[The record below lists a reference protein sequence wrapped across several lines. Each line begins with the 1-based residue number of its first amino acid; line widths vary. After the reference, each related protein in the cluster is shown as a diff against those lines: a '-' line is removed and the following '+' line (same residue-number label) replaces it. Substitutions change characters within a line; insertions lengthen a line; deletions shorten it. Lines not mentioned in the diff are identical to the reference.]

1 MLPFRLKMPRREG
14 SEISGIVIPV
24 VHTER
29 NVGAD
34 VEGHRKSRGSR
45 RLSNAFDRYRY
56 ADQNRDAFTASTEES
71 LVPKVFPSAVLL
83 VPVGVRDRPAQL
95 LPREVR
101 RRLLLQY
108 EKIRRTYIRRKWPV
122 GTGRD
127 AIAEI
132 SLDSK
137 KC

>member
-14 SEISGIVIPV
+14 SEISGVVIPV

-45 RLSNAFDRYRY
+45 RLSNAFGRYRY
-56 ADQNRDAFTASTEES
+56 ADHAFTASTEES
-71 LVPKVFPSAVLL
+71 LVPKVFPSGVLL